1 MVRRRIIAL
10 VGIDG
15 SGKSTQADWLAVW
28 LNGLGVPAS
37 HVKNP
42 GGRVRLGRF
51 ARRLGRPDAAAL
63 LGERGVSVMEWVVRW
78 LALLRALTRTWLSRR
93 VAVMDRYTHCQL
105 AVLRARGH
113 GGERL
118 TRLVYGVFP
127 EPDLVLFLA
136 VPPQHAL
143 ERVRTRGTDT
153 ETLEHLRALDDAYR
167 ALPEAVC
174 FHAVDATGTPT
185 EVKFRIRRIV
195 AGSVVLSVPGGS
207 PGGRASIP

>member
-10 VGIDG
+10 VGVDG
-15 SGKSTQADWLAVW
+15 SGKSTQAHRLASWLTA
-28 LNGLGVPAS
+28 LGVPAR

-42 GGRVRLGRF
+42 GGRVLVGRV

-63 LGERGVSVMEWVVRW
+63 LGARGVSGMEGCVRW
-78 LALLRALTRTWLSRR
+78 LALLRALVRTRARGQ

-118 TRLVYGVFP
+118 TRLLYGPFP

-136 VPPQHAL
+136 LPPSRAL
-143 ERVRTRGTDT
+143 ERIEARGTDS
-153 ETLEHLRALDDAYR
+153 ETLEHLSALDAAYR
-167 ALPEAVC
+167 ALPEAVG
-174 FHAVDATGTPT
+174 FHVVDADGSPA
-185 EVKFRIRRIV
+185 EVMFRIRRIV
-195 AGSVVLSVPGGS
+195 ANSPVLSVPGGS
-207 PGGRASIP
+207 PGGRAPIP